1 MTSLK
6 RFLFFFVLLGNFLAG
21 AQNEEKIK
29 VLNYA
34 TSHLTNTSDAYSSY
48 VDINNPEVKED
59 IGRIVAQLVEFKPTV
74 ICVEI
79 VPEEDEA
86 TNRTY
91 QAYLEDQSNRVNYS
105 EEINVIAF
113 EVGRLAGVEKVYGID
128 ARIGFNYP
136 KLIEMAKKQDA
147 SREFLEESIK
157 TVEWINAQ
165 PLLKQFEVYNS
176 EESKSET
183 FNFYNFLATMRSP
196 GNNEGAEIISDFY
209 KRNLSMYSNLSAIPL
224 EKDDRVLIILG
235 GTHTAYFDVFLKH
248 NPQFTLIDATEYT
261 DF

>member
-1 MTSLK
+1 M
-6 RFLFFFVLLGNFLAG
+6 N
-21 AQNEEKIK
+21 AQNEEKVK

-48 VDINNPEVKED
+48 VDINNPEVKKD
-59 IGRIVAQLVEFKPTV
+59 ISRIVNRLVEFNPTV

-79 VPEEDEA
+79 VPEENEA
-86 TNRTY
+86 TNQTY

-105 EEINVIAF
+105 EEINLIAF
-113 EVGRLAGVEKVYGID
+113 EVGRLTNVKKVYGID

-147 SREFLEESIK
+147 SREFLEESIE
-157 TVEWINAQ
+157 TVEWITGQ
-165 PLLKQFEVYNS
+165 PLLKQIAYYNS
-176 EESKSET
+176 DEFKSET
-183 FNFYNFLATMRSP
+183 FNFYNFLATMQTP

-209 KRNLSMYSNLSAIPL
+209 NRNLSMYANFSAIPL
-224 EKDDRVLIILG
+224 EKEDRVLIILG
-235 GTHTAYFDVFLKH
+235 GTHTAYFDIFLKH
-248 NPQFTLIDATEYT
+248 NPKYKLVDASRYT

>member
-1 MTSLK
+1 MTNPKYL
-6 RFLFFFVLLGNFLAG
+6 FLLFFFLGSFFAE
-21 AQNEEKIK
+21 AQNEERIK
-29 VLNYA
+29 VLNFA

-48 VDINNPEVKED
+48 VDVNKPEVKAD
-59 IGRIVAQLVEFKPTV
+59 IGRIVAQLVEFRPTV

-86 TNRTY
+86 TNKTY
-91 QAYLEDQSNRVNYS
+91 QAYLKDQTNRVNYS

-113 EVGRLAGVEKVYGID
+113 EVGRLAGVEMVYGID

-136 KLIEMAKKQDA
+136 KLIEMAKRQDT

-165 PLLKQFEVYNS
+165 PLLRQFEVYNS
-176 EESKSET
+176 EEFKSET
-183 FNFYNFLATMRSP
+183 FNFYNFLATMQSP

-209 KRNLSMYSNLSAIPL
+209 KRNLSMYANFSAIPL

-235 GTHTAYFDVFLKH
+235 GTHTAYFDIFLKH
-248 NPQFTLIDATEYT
+248 NPKYKLIDATEYT